1 MHTEQVLNVAEDL
14 NSDLNALEHSIES
27 VDGSIIL
34 YKRNIE
40 SNTRMLNDLLNA
52 DLSEV
57 HGAIKLAAPSL
68 GSYRGRVRRER
79 VKSRHHNIRRC
90 RNRIHNNLKHIETD
104 RGKLDRYYKTRNKI
118 LATEYRRDKKVT
130 VIDRSDIKAGLDRL
144 DFLWKNS
151 VVLTNDTIHVGLYF
165 KPFTI
170 QVMEEGYDSIL
181 NEVQAY
187 PTYVCFKFR
196 NTLGGSCDW
205 SLDRHST
212 SAVYSYM
219 DSRIRMFGTPNVY
232 IGSYPH
238 YGCYGRAIGLLD
250 QCARAFDI
258 VSFVQVFFEY
268 MRTANISDI
277 GTCYEHWTKHEHEI
291 PDPDELTVL
300 HYRHYIKRGEN
311 VFDNDTTKR
320 LAWLEER
327 HCYLPHKILPYIE
340 SLSDEQCSEL
350 RVYGICSSDTLRDA
364 ERIITNKSRDAL
376 WTAMGQHFEYLFQ
389 GIDKSEITTERM
401 VYNIK
406 STLCVFVKP
415 LEENND

>member
-1 MHTEQVLNVAEDL
+1 MHTEHVLNIAEDL
-14 NSDLNALEHSIES
+14 NPDLNAIEHSIKSTEDS
-27 VDGSIIL
+27 LAVSKL
-34 YKRNIE
+34 NLE
-40 SNTRMLNDLLNA
+40 SNTARLNDLLNA

-57 HGAIKLAAPSL
+57 YGAIKLAAPNL
-68 GSYRGRVRRER
+68 GNYRGRVRRYH
-79 VKSRHHNIRRC
+79 VNNRHYNIRRQ
-90 RNRIHNNLKHIETD
+90 RNRIRTALETIETS
-104 RGKLDRYYKTRNKI
+104 RERLDRYYKNRNQI
-118 LATEYRRDKKVT
+118 LATEYRRNRDIT
-130 VIDRSDIKAGLDRL
+130 VIDRSDIKTGLDRL
-144 DFLWKNS
+144 NFLWKNS
-151 VVLTNDTIHVGLYF
+151 VVITNDTIHVGLYF

-170 QVMEEGYDSIL
+170 QVMEEGYDQIL

-187 PTYVCFKFR
+187 PTYVHFKFR

-205 SLDRHST
+205 FLERHST
-212 SAVYSYM
+212 PAFTAAM
-219 DSRIRMFGTPNVY
+219 DSRIRMFGTPNGY

-277 GTCYEHWTKHEHEI
+277 GTNYTFWTKHEHEI

-350 RVYGICSSDTLRDA
+350 RVYGIWNSDTLRDA
-364 ERIITNKSRDAL
+364 ERIIKNKSREAL
-376 WTAMGQHFEYLFQ
+376 WTTMDQHFDYLFQ
-389 GIDKSEITTERM
+389 GQDKSEITTERM
-401 VYNIK
+401 VSNING
-406 STLCVFVKP
+406 TLCVFVKP